1 MAPYQIFT
9 DATADCNLSWLQSLP
24 PVSIIPMQIEIGGR
38 EYSYGLGGSI
48 SAEEFYA

>member
-9 DATADCNLSWLQSLP
+9 DATVDCNLSWLQSLS